1 MKSLLLM
8 SIVLAGIV
16 VPALAARDRDAR
28 RGLRRMLVILFVVNV
43 LYLGY
48 LTLVHPFVFVP
59 HWP

>member
-8 SIVLAGIV
+8 SIILAGIV
-16 VPALAARDRDAR
+16 VPALASRDPDAR

-48 LTLVHPFVFVP
+48 LTLVHPFLFVP